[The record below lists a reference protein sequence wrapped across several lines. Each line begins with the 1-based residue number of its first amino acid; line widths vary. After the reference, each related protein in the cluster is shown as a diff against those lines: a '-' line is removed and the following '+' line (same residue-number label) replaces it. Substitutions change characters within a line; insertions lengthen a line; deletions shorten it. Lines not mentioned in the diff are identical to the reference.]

1 MKIRKIG
8 DSKPKVLVFQ
18 GSPRDAET
26 CPNMNSKT
34 HKIVEYMVS
43 KWSPF
48 IDFQVIDLSVN
59 PTKRPTIQPCKGCV
73 STAGGYHCIAEGERI
88 ETKYGYK
95 NIEDIKIGDEL
106 STGTVYNFMKTGDN
120 SIIYEVTTSDG
131 RKIKLTDNHPIK
143 VINPIYKN
151 GNKRKLKGY
160 NEEWVE
166 VKNLKIGDRIP
177 FKFTGELKE
186 DESNI
191 NEYLLCGLL
200 WGDGAVHH
208 KNIKL
213 CYDIRDEI
221 LVSKLSKIFDISISE
236 NSVIS
241 KNTEVKWIKFND
253 DDVKSFINNLIFTEK
268 SKKIHDRRIPES
280 IMNSSKSQIS
290 NFLNGWFASDGS
302 IIKRNVRGNF
312 YYEINLTSVSK
323 DSLRDCQL
331 LLSRF
336 GIKSSISYLDHIE
349 TFRFNK
355 FIKRASMLVISGLN
369 ANIFMDKIGIFNKD
383 YKFEKI
389 SYRNSK
395 NYDYYGKV
403 EKIEEV
409 GVSNVYD
416 ISVSESHKFICEGIE
431 VHNCHFPCSCFVKG
445 SQKQPDLLKEL
456 DVYQK
461 LQECDAFVVVSPI
474 HWHALTSQVKLLF
487 DRLVCVNQT
496 LTVDD
501 AKKLMGEGNIKNSE
515 ITGKLS
521 KSGKYN
527 DMLRNHIE
535 GKVAAFY
542 VHGDDGANDYSGKEL
557 PESYDV
563 LDDGFGGNPKSTV
576 MPYVMQ
582 LKYSGVF
589 VPDELIQAFYVN
601 KGVDYYTANKT
612 INKELE
618 FFERADNLLENLLNY
633 LEEKKDSEI

>member
-8 DSKPKVLVFQ
+8 DLKPKVLVFQ

-73 STAGGYHCIAEGERI
+73 STAGGYHC
-88 ETKYGYK
+88 
-95 NIEDIKIGDEL
+95 N
-106 STGTVYNFMKTGDN
+106 
-120 SIIYEVTTSDG
+120 
-131 RKIKLTDNHPIK
+131 
-143 VINPIYKN
+143 
-151 GNKRKLKGY
+151 
-160 NEEWVE
+160 
-166 VKNLKIGDRIP
+166 
-177 FKFTGELKE
+177 
-186 DESNI
+186 
-191 NEYLLCGLL
+191 
-200 WGDGAVHH
+200 
-208 KNIKL
+208 
-213 CYDIRDEI
+213 
-221 LVSKLSKIFDISISE
+221 
-236 NSVIS
+236 
-241 KNTEVKWIKFND
+241 
-253 DDVKSFINNLIFTEK
+253 
-268 SKKIHDRRIPES
+268 
-280 IMNSSKSQIS
+280 
-290 NFLNGWFASDGS
+290 
-302 IIKRNVRGNF
+302 
-312 YYEINLTSVSK
+312 
-323 DSLRDCQL
+323 
-331 LLSRF
+331 
-336 GIKSSISYLDHIE
+336 
-349 TFRFNK
+349 
-355 FIKRASMLVISGLN
+355 
-369 ANIFMDKIGIFNKD
+369 
-383 YKFEKI
+383 
-389 SYRNSK
+389 
-395 NYDYYGKV
+395 
-403 EKIEEV
+403 
-409 GVSNVYD
+409 
-416 ISVSESHKFICEGIE
+416 
-431 VHNCHFPCSCFVKG
+431 FPCSCFVKG

-515 ITGKLS
+515 ITGKLA

-633 LEEKKDSEI
+633 LEEKKDNEI

>member
-73 STAGGYHCIAEGERI
+73 STAGGYHC
-88 ETKYGYK
+88 
-95 NIEDIKIGDEL
+95 N
-106 STGTVYNFMKTGDN
+106 
-120 SIIYEVTTSDG
+120 
-131 RKIKLTDNHPIK
+131 
-143 VINPIYKN
+143 
-151 GNKRKLKGY
+151 
-160 NEEWVE
+160 
-166 VKNLKIGDRIP
+166 
-177 FKFTGELKE
+177 
-186 DESNI
+186 
-191 NEYLLCGLL
+191 
-200 WGDGAVHH
+200 
-208 KNIKL
+208 
-213 CYDIRDEI
+213 
-221 LVSKLSKIFDISISE
+221 
-236 NSVIS
+236 
-241 KNTEVKWIKFND
+241 
-253 DDVKSFINNLIFTEK
+253 
-268 SKKIHDRRIPES
+268 
-280 IMNSSKSQIS
+280 
-290 NFLNGWFASDGS
+290 
-302 IIKRNVRGNF
+302 
-312 YYEINLTSVSK
+312 
-323 DSLRDCQL
+323 
-331 LLSRF
+331 
-336 GIKSSISYLDHIE
+336 
-349 TFRFNK
+349 
-355 FIKRASMLVISGLN
+355 
-369 ANIFMDKIGIFNKD
+369 
-383 YKFEKI
+383 
-389 SYRNSK
+389 
-395 NYDYYGKV
+395 
-403 EKIEEV
+403 
-409 GVSNVYD
+409 
-416 ISVSESHKFICEGIE
+416 
-431 VHNCHFPCSCFVKG
+431 FPCSCFVKG